1 MTVGT
6 PTEGGERQF
15 IQAYGNGGFRVSG
28 TAFEGSVLI
37 LPGRTVAWTATSVND
52 LTLDDLSDVLD
63 AADEIEILLVG
74 GGLSLVPVSDALR
87 QSLREAGIV
96 VDTMDTGAACRTYSV
111 LSGEDRRVAAAL
123 IAVD

>member
-1 MTVGT
+1 MTAST
-6 PTEGGERQF
+6 AAEGGERQF

-37 LPGRTVAWTATSVND
+37 LPGRTVAWTATSVSS
-52 LTLDDLSDVLD
+52 LSLDDLSGVLD

-74 GGLSLVPVSDALR
+74 GGVSLVPVPDALR
-87 QSLREAGIV
+87 QTLRDVGIV